1 MITFIFVQEG
11 SENEVEGVLNSI
23 VSMLVLL
30 PNEKADTIITTFCEK
45 LVKPPSQKLGLV
57 CLRV

>member
-1 MITFIFVQEG
+1 MKISFQEG
-11 SENEVEGVLNSI
+11 CENEAEGVLNSI

-30 PNEKADTIITTFCEK
+30 PNEKAETLITIFCEK
-45 LVKPPSQKLGLV
+45 LLNPPSSKLGLV

>member
-1 MITFIFVQEG
+1 MLYLNPQEG
-11 SENEVEGVLNSI
+11 NEGEAEGVLNSI

-30 PNEKADTIITTFCEK
+30 PNEKAEPLITTFCQK
-45 LVKPPSQKLGLV
+45 VAKPPSSKLGLV